1 MNFTTYVTSPLEQF
15 EIISL
20 LPLHLGA
27 LDISITN
34 SSLMMILSVGVFVV
48 FSQLIGVL
56 GNGFLLPSRWQF
68 AIESIYHMI
77 IAQLKDNIG
86 KKGDLFFPFVFTL
99 FTFILIANLLGIIP
113 YSFTVTSH
121 IIVTF
126 SLAAIIWIGKLHFGF
141 RMHGLKLFGMFLPAG
156 APFILGPFLII
167 LELISFT
174 ITVISLSV
182 RLFANM
188 MAGHILLK
196 VLTGFAWTM
205 MTVGGILYLGHLA
218 TLGTVFVLL
227 GLETGVAFI
236 QAYVFCMLTV
246 IYLADMVSGAQT
258 QSYLKLLSVLSI
270 RYLQQSS

>member
-1 MNFTTYVTSPLEQF
+1 MNDIYVNSPLEQF
-15 EIISL
+15 EIISI
-20 LPLHLGA
+20 LPIHLGA

-34 SSLMMILSVGVFVV
+34 SSIMMFLSVGVFLVL
-48 FSQLIGVL
+48 SQLVGVL

-68 AIESIYHMI
+68 VLEGLFHMLS
-77 IAQLKDNIG
+77 AQLKDNIG
-86 KKGDLFFPFVFTL
+86 KRGDLFLPFIFTL
-99 FTFILIANLLGIIP
+99 FTFILLANLIGLVP

-121 IIVTF
+121 IVITF
-126 SLAAIIWIGKLHFGF
+126 SLALLIWVGKLYFGF

-156 APFILGPFLII
+156 APFVLGPFLII

-174 ITVISLSV
+174 ITTVSLSV

-205 MTVGGILYLGHLA
+205 MTVGGILYFGHLA
-218 TLGTVFVLL
+218 TLATVFMLL

-246 IYLADMVSGAQT
+246 IYLGDMVSGGH
-258 QSYLKLLSVLSI
+258 
-270 RYLQQSS
+270 